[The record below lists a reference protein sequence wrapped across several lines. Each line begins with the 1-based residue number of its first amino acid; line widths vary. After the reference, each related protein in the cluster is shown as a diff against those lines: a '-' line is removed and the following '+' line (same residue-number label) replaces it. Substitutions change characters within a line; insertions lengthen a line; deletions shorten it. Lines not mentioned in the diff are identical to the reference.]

1 MFGRFHKHHRDD
13 HTTDEL
19 ARLADEVAGLRA
31 DVKALVETSS
41 AGDDISKIEQSFRE
55 KSSHTSS
62 REDKAERSRKQ
73 GMVNPDDCDVMISLN
88 CKTMLETAQRI
99 RHFLETNGV
108 KVWLCVNM
116 AAGADFRDEIVAAVD
131 SCEVFLPLINEA
143 WCLSKECKYE
153 FNYGFRKH
161 LTSDT
166 GVPYIVPMCFPDLD
180 WNAHGHVRAL
190 LANTNALVY
199 NPNEEANIMDKLK
212 DSLVECGLTMKK
224 NRPSSWAPDELRS
237 FLEAAIIKPLLED
250 GENMIDGSAYLHM
263 DSNALEEKI
272 RKLAISSKEQ
282 MQHLEQIAKV
292 ENDTLVLAT
301 SMESEIEVLEDLEE
315 EEEVLSS
322 SNSGDDD
329 GDGDEVPVSPKRK
342 KKPSKSSNNVLPG
355 SSPMLSPPP
364 SIPSV
369 SQISLK
375 GMYKVIAKTTNYY
388 DQNVTKSN
396 VFLVTL
402 SDNGIA
408 STGCAWQA
416 GTIHNNYDG
425 VTSIW
430 QGKYRHTEGS
440 FFFSATYSNNTKEE
454 YAGSLERDRSGK
466 YVFSRGTK
474 SKYAWFGYG
483 RESYGMLDM
492 LMLRLSK
499 DEEDQVKK
507 AMQLIAIEDS
517 DAVPMEAVMQTIGEE
532 ISWQLFD
539 RISDQQ
545 EIHIPR
551 KGFCLTPEYN
561 ARICL
566 NAPIAIQ
573 FVLPNGIDD
582 YNGCAIS
589 IIYDSTNEPHHE
601 RKIYVNEYILARG
614 YVFPK
619 SKVPRLPGKYEIAFF
634 NAENE
639 KIASNPI
646 LVCQESLWK

>member
-1 MFGRFHKHHRDD
+1 MFGRRFHKHHRDD
-13 HTTDEL
+13 HTNDEL

-41 AGDDISKIEQSFRE
+41 VGDDVSKIGQSFRE
-55 KSSHTSS
+55 KSSQSSS

-88 CKTMLETAQRI
+88 CKTMLETAQKI
-99 RHFLETNGV
+99 RHFLETNGL

-131 SCEVFLPLINEA
+131 SCEVLLPLINEA

-161 LTSDT
+161 LSSDT
-166 GVPYIVPMCFPDLD
+166 GLPHIIPMCFPDLD

-199 NPNEEANIMDKLK
+199 NPNEEAIIMDKLK
-212 DSLVECGLTMKK
+212 DSLVECGLSMKK
-224 NRPSSWAPDELRS
+224 NRPSTWGPDELRS
-237 FLEAAIIKPLLED
+237 FLEAAIIKPLIED
-250 GENMIDGSAYLHM
+250 GENLIDGSAFLHM

-272 RKLAISSKEQ
+272 RKLAILSKEQ
-282 MQHLEQIAKV
+282 IQHFEQTSQV
-292 ENDTLVLAT
+292 ENDTLLMAT
-301 SMESEIEVLEDLEE
+301 SMESEVEIFEELEE
-315 EEEVLSS
+315 EDEVLSS
-322 SNSGDDD
+322 SHSDDD
-329 GDGDEVPVSPKRK
+329 EDEVPASPKRK
-342 KKPSKSSNNVLPG
+342 KKPSKSSNTVLPG
-355 SSPMLSPPP
+355 SLPLLSPPP
-364 SIPSV
+364 SIPLA
-369 SQISLK
+369 SQTSLK

-402 SDNGIA
+402 SENGIA

-430 QGKYRHTEGS
+430 QGKYRYTEGS
-440 FFFSATYSNNTKEE
+440 FFFSAIYSNNTKEE
-454 YAGSLERDRSGK
+454 YAGSLERDSDGK
-466 YVFSRGTK
+466 YVYSRGMK

-499 DEEDQVKK
+499 DEEVPVKK
-507 AMQLIAIEDS
+507 AMQLIAVEDS

-532 ISWQLFD
+532 ISWEIFE
-539 RISDQQ
+539 RISDQ
-545 EIHIPR
+545 EICMPNR
-551 KGFCLTPEYN
+551 GFCVTPEYN

-573 FVLPNGIDD
+573 FVLPYGIDNYD
-582 YNGCAIS
+582 GCAIS
-589 IIYDSTNEPHHE
+589 IIYDNTSEPHHE
-601 RKIYVNEYILARG
+601 RKIYINEYILARG

-634 NAENE
+634 NEENE